1 MRAPARI
8 LIVDDDPTAILILQ
22 NALEGLG
29 ETRTASGGVEALA
42 QVEKG
47 GIDLVLLDALMP
59 SLDGFTTCGLL
70 QKDHPELPVIFVTV
84 VSDYASEVR
93 ALDAGA
99 VDFISK
105 PISPPVVRARVKTQL
120 KLKAQNDLLRSLS
133 SQDPLTGI
141 ANRRALDE
149 RLTMEWRRALRNDQP
164 LSLLMI
170 DIDHFKA
177 YNDHFGHARG
187 DECLLKVAQN
197 ISTTLTRGGDFVAR
211 YGGEEFAALLA
222 STKQEEAT
230 GLAEKIRAHLR
241 DLAIPHAPASG
252 QPYVS
257 LSIGVATSPPFS
269 QAQLKMGSLPNLGK
283 DFGLQL
289 AQDLFARA
297 DHALYAAKAAGRNRV
312 CSAKA

>member
-29 ETRTASGGVEALA
+29 ETRTASGGAEALA

>member
-1 MRAPARI
+1 MRSPASI
-8 LIVDDDPTAILILQ
+8 LIVDDDPTAIMILQ

-29 ETRTASGGVEALA
+29 ATLTASGGAEALA
-42 QVEKG
+42 KVEKG

-59 SLDGFTTCGLL
+59 NLDGFTTCAML
-70 QKDHPELPVIFVTV
+70 QRHYPDLPVIFVTV

-105 PISPPVVRARVKTQL
+105 PISPPVVRARVKTHL

-133 SQDPLTGI
+133 RQDPLTGI

-170 DIDHFKA
+170 DIDYFKA
-177 YNDHFGHARG
+177 YNDYYGHARG
-187 DECLLKVAQN
+187 DECLLKVAQD

-230 GLAEKIRAHLR
+230 ALAEKIRVHLR
-241 DLAIPHAPASG
+241 DLAIPQAPGSG

-257 LSIGVATSPPFS
+257 LSIGVATCPPFS
-269 QAQLKMGSLPNLGK
+269 QAQLKMGSLPNPGK
-283 DFGLQL
+283 EFGLQL
-289 AQDLFARA
+289 ARDLFERA

-312 CSAKA
+312 CLSGP